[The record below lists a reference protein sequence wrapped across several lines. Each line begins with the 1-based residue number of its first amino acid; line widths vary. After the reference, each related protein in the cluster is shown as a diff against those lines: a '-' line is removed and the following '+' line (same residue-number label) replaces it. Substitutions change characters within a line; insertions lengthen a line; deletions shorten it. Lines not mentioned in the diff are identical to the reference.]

1 MAVLPQAPIAVNA
14 TGGAK
19 VALTAKT
26 WARGFT
32 IQEDASG
39 AGAGL
44 AITWPDG
51 NTTKYGVS
59 QYPIVVGNI
68 HGSGSGP
75 FVGKPANSNNQ
86 SDPATTYCNVVSLGS
101 ATEVLLTEYN

>member
-1 MAVLPQAPIAVNA
+1 MAALPQAPIAINA
-14 TGGAK
+14 SGGAK

-44 AITWPDG
+44 AITWPNGHTD
-51 NTTKYGVS
+51 NYAPA

-68 HGSGSGP
+68 QGFGSGP

-86 SDPATTYCNVVSLGS
+86 SDPATTYCNVVSLGL